1 MADQRLFMKFKAVIF
16 DFDGTVC
23 ETAPGIVKSARYA
36 LEAFGYS
43 VPEDDKE
50 LEFFIGPPL
59 LVTFQERFGADAQ
72 TAMELVK
79 KYRERYTNQGVYESN
94 LYKGIDNLLAALKK
108 DGLKIGIASSK
119 PQKYVETLL
128 ERFNVMKYFD
138 CVCGV
143 SFTADCESKAS
154 IISRCMASLVAQP
167 EEVFMVGDKRYDIEG
182 AKANGMLSVGVLWG
196 YGTKFEFIEAGADF
210 IADKPGDVESIA
222 LGYFEQTEES
232 TGIFNGRIITVH
244 EDTVTLVDGT
254 QAKREIVDHNGG
266 VAVIGLTEDKEVLLV
281 RQFRVPYK
289 ETIYEIPAGKLEKD
303 EDPDE
308 AAVRE
313 FSEECGCTASEFR
326 YIGELYPTPGYCG
339 EIIRLYLARGLAFGE
354 QHLDVD
360 ERLDVYKVPLEE
372 AFVRCMNGEFKDAK
386 TQIGIMKVREMIRNG
401 SIS

>member
-1 MADQRLFMKFKAVIF
+1 MKFKAVIF

-154 IISRCMASLVAQP
+154 IISRCMASLAAQP

-281 RQFRVPYK
+281 RQFRAPYK

-360 ERLDVYKVPLEE
+360 ERLDVYRVPLEE